1 MRRTQDQLFNNLYE
15 CLDEPPRSTESS
27 QTTPD
32 ANRRNT
38 RRDQLAVGLVL
49 ILVGMILAYSPEVQ
63 SAPTPADVNTA
74 TSTQS
79 EAQPA
84 SSAEIQRAKELDWTF
99 PKEND
104 EKLAQRAT
112 AREFFYHYRQ
122 SLSAMAGPAY
132 RTDAIQ
138 DPDTQLSLKYWR
150 QPTDGLSLEA
160 GADLVSDGTGALHLS
175 KKSNTG
181 RGQLR
186 GYLSY
191 GLAIRIVPN
200 EQLVTFLKIQN
211 WQIRGAM
218 GAEWQ
223 WPWGKSWSL
232 RGELG
237 VNLSPG
243 RVQLP
248 ILIGATSSF

>member
-1 MRRTQDQLFNNLYE
+1 MRRTQDQLFNNLYDS
-15 CLDEPPRSTESS
+15 LKAPTRWLLTSRTAPGTKG
-27 QTTPD
+27 
-32 ANRRNT
+32 RNT
-38 RRDQLAVGLVL
+38 RRDQFRASLVQ
-49 ILVGMILAYSPEVQ
+49 ILVSVALANSPEVQ
-63 SAPTPADVNTA
+63 AAPTPADVNAA

-79 EAQPA
+79 ETQPA
-84 SSAEIQRAKELDWTF
+84 SSAEVQRAKELDWTY
-99 PKEND
+99 PKESD
-104 EKLAQRAT
+104 EKLAERAT

-150 QPTDGLSLEA
+150 QPTDGRSLEA
-160 GADLVSDGTGALHLS
+160 GADLVSDGTGALHLTQ
-175 KKSNTG
+175 KNNTG

-191 GLAIRIVPN
+191 GLAIRIIPN

-211 WQIRGAM
+211 WQVRGAM

-223 WPWGKSWSL
+223 WPWGKSWSV

-243 RVQLP
+243 RIQVP
-248 ILIGATSSF
+248 ILMGATSSF

>member
-1 MRRTQDQLFNNLYE
+1 VRRTQDQLFNNLYE
-15 CLDEPPRSTESS
+15 DPEESLGPSRSFRPEPAP
-27 QTTPD
+27 
-32 ANRRNT
+32 NGRNT
-38 RRDQLAVGLVL
+38 RRDQLGVGLIQ
-49 ILVGMILAYSPEVQ
+49 ILVCMTLAYSPEVQ
-63 SAPTPADVNTA
+63 SAPTPADVNAA

-84 SSAEIQRAKELDWTF
+84 SSAEIQRAKELDWTY
-99 PKEND
+99 PKESD
-104 EKLAQRAT
+104 ERLAQRAT
-112 AREFFYHYRQ
+112 EREFFYHYRQ
-122 SLSAMAGPAY
+122 SLSAMVGPAY

-150 QPTDGLSLEA
+150 QPTDGVSLEA
-160 GADLVSDGTGALHLS
+160 GADLVSDGTGALHVS
-175 KKSNTG
+175 KKNNTG

-243 RVQLP
+243 RIQVP